1 MVVLSQ
7 IFHMHLF
14 QLKMIVFAPDFSFY
28 FKYSSIEKYRTF
40 LYNLNFQEHSSIIPD
55 LSNVLMVQL
64 NLLGFS
70 PDLKFILKN
79 QKLKIYSFMQF
90 KFSIA

>member
-1 MVVLSQ
+1 
-7 IFHMHLF
+7 
-14 QLKMIVFAPDFSFY
+14 MIVYAPDFSIY
-28 FKYSSIEKYRTF
+28 LKKSWIEKYSTI

-70 PDLKFILKN
+70 PDLRFIYFKKSN
-79 QKLKIYSFMQF
+79 TGDFVIYYT
-90 KFSIA
+90 I

>member
-1 MVVLSQ
+1 
-7 IFHMHLF
+7 
-14 QLKMIVFAPDFSFY
+14 MIVYAPDFSIY
-28 FKYSSIEKYRTF
+28 LKKTWIEKYSTI

-79 QKLKIYSFMQF
+79 QILEILYYIIQF
-90 KFSIA
+90 RFWMAR

>member
-7 IFHMHLF
+7 IFYMHLF
-14 QLKMIVFAPDFSFY
+14 QFNLIVFAPDFSIY
-28 FKYSSIEKYRTF
+28 FKNSSIEKYSTF
-40 LYNLNFQEHSSIIPD
+40 LCNLNFQEHSSIIPD
-55 LSNVLMVQL
+55 FSNVLMVQI

-79 QKLKIYSFMQF
+79 QISEILYYIIQF
-90 KFSIA
+90 RF

>member
-1 MVVLSQ
+1 
-7 IFHMHLF
+7 
-14 QLKMIVFAPDFSFY
+14 MIVYAPDFSIY
-28 FKYSSIEKYRTF
+28 LKKSWIEKYSTI

-70 PDLKFILKN
+70 PDLKFI
-79 QKLKIYSFMQF
+79 YF
-90 KFSIA
+90 KKSNTGDFVLYYTI

>member
-1 MVVLSQ
+1 MLQTLAFIKKKSW
-7 IFHMHLF
+7 
-14 QLKMIVFAPDFSFY
+14 
-28 FKYSSIEKYRTF
+28 IEKYSTI

-70 PDLKFILKN
+70 PDLKFI
-79 QKLKIYSFMQF
+79 YF
-90 KFSIA
+90 KKSNTGYFVLYYTI